1 MNFANGMKRMA
12 DKTLSENSGVVF
24 KSTGGGKLLD
34 LFATIGGMRNQP
46 ITEIISKWHAA
57 YKENPEYAAN
67 LILYTRSIRDG
78 GIGERKIARALY
90 RELAN
95 LEPEKV
101 KRNFQTIVDCGRWD
115 DLFVLEGTP
124 IEDAM
129 WAFIVAQ
136 LVEDVNHMKENKPI
150 SLLAKWLKSI
160 NTSSAESRRIARVF
174 CSKAGLTPRIYR
186 KTLSKLRAYLKVTE
200 VAMSANQWSSIDF
213 ETVPSKAMSRY
224 TKTFSKHVPIAF
236 QVYREKLKN
245 GTAKVNAGA
254 ISPSEICK
262 KFLISGGIRYWGDGG
277 YGWSWRRTSNAND
290 GRKIL
295 DDVDLAQ
302 WKALPN
308 YVDEDYEVVVMCDLS
323 GSMSCCNYEPLAAS
337 VGLGTYFAQ
346 RNKGAYHNLYL
357 SFAGDSHFIQLEDE
371 WDVERC
377 FKEILGSQIA
387 YNTNMDSA
395 FKAVYD
401 LAVETQDTPR
411 AIVIIS
417 DGEMDRFITTSQCDS
432 IVSKWEK
439 KFYNAGLEFPRI
451 ISWNVA
457 CRNGTVIAPSNDNV
471 SYLSGY
477 GAGPM
482 QNLKTFI
489 ETSPYEA
496 MIEVLSQVQF
506 TWK

>member
-1 MNFANGMKRMA
+1 MSFANGMKRMA
-12 DKTLSENSGVVF
+12 NQTLSENLGVVF
-24 KSTGGGKLLD
+24 KSTGDGKLLD

-46 ITEIISKWHAA
+46 INEVISKWRAA

-101 KRNFQTIVDCGRWD
+101 KRNFKTIVNCGRWD
-115 DLFVLEGTP
+115 DLFSLEGTP
-124 IEDAM
+124 VEDSM

-136 LVEDVNHMKENKPI
+136 LVEDVKNMKENKPI
-150 SLLAKWLKSI
+150 SLLAKWLPSI
-160 NTSSAESRRIARVF
+160 NTSSAETRRIARVF
-174 CSKAGLTPRIYR
+174 CSKADLSYKTYR

-200 VAMSANQWSSIDF
+200 VDMSANHWEVIDF
-213 ETVPSKAMSRY
+213 EAVPSKAMSRY
-224 TKTFSKHVPIAF
+224 IKAFSKHVPMAF
-236 QVYREKLKN
+236 EAYREKLKN
-245 GTAKVNAGA
+245 GTAKVNAGT

-262 KFLISGGIRYWGDGG
+262 KFLTSGGVHYWGD
-277 YGWSWRRTSNAND
+277 YGWNNSASKAND

-295 DDVDLAQ
+295 DVVDLAQ
-302 WKALPN
+302 WNALPN
-308 YVDEDYEVVVMCDLS
+308 YVDEEYEVVCCADIS

-337 VGLGTYFAQ
+337 VGLATYFAQ
-346 RNKGAYHNLYL
+346 RNQGSYHNLYL

-377 FKEILGSQIA
+377 FKEILGSQVA
-387 YNTNMDSA
+387 YNTNMDSSFRA
-395 FKAVYD
+395 IFNVAK
-401 LAVETQDTPR
+401 ETGDSPR
-411 AIVIIS
+411 AMLVIS
-417 DGEMDRFITTSQCDS
+417 DGEMDNFITSSQCDS

-439 KFYNAGLEFPRI
+439 KFNDAGLEFPRV

-489 ETSPYEA
+489 ETTPYEA
-496 MIEVLSQVQF
+496 MIETLSQIQF